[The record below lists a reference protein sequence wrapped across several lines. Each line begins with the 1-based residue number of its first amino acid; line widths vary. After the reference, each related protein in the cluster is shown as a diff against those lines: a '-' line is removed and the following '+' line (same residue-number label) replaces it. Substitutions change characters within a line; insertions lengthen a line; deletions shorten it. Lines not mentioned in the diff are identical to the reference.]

1 MSSAAIDLSPLRKV
15 LGMLREAL
23 MFWNAQA
30 DGTPLKPHLR
40 SAVIQS
46 FEFTYELS
54 LRLLRRILMERAA
67 SADLVASLSFNDL
80 LRRGADAG
88 LLSDPVRWREWRE
101 MRNASSHAY
110 DEVTAQAMVARAG
123 AFAEDAAT
131 LLDSLDASRAG

>member
-1 MSSAAIDLSPLRKV
+1 
-15 LGMLREAL
+15 

-67 SADLVASLSFNDL
+67 SADLVASRSFNDL

-101 MRNASSHAY
+101 MRNACSHAY